1 MILSQ
6 EHKKKRYFFL
16 SRRIVVC
23 FLISITLNSTH
34 AQVQRGKK
42 DDAKA
47 ELISFKDRWGIKT
60 NAVDWLLTVPNIGVE
75 FDLGNTIRN
84 KQTIGANIKWNWN
97 TSQKYT
103 PSLIFN
109 VFDARVE
116 WRQYFR
122 TRKRGGITKD
132 ANLMTRLKETVFT
145 TQRKN
150 PRQERAYYWGVY
162 VNAASYNFK
171 IGKEGRQGNA
181 YGAGISVGYTA
192 PLYGYRNN
200 YIDLELGGSAGLL
213 YTSYDVY
220 THDAESGCYPRIA
233 EKCKGGHIV
242 PFPLITDLRVA
253 FVYRFMSAGSKYKES
268 VYRRVQLRDFARQAL
283 NEKINKMRERID
295 SINNAIRKQGFSRP
309 DSLLDKEELKQWKLM
324 QQERKELAAK
334 EGSQVM
340 PVSARIEEEIS
351 QLDGD
356 EKAMFLE
363 ELNMSESGLDRL
375 IKASYTLLGLI
386 SYLTA
391 GEPEVRAWT
400 ITKGTKAPQAAGKIH
415 TDFER
420 GFIRAEVVHYDDLME
435 CGSMTAAKEKGLVR
449 SEGKDY
455 VMKDGDIVL
464 FRFNV

>member
-6 EHKKKRYFFL
+6 KHKKNHYFFL
-16 SRRIVVC
+16 FRRTVVY
-23 FLISITLNSTH
+23 FLISITLNNTY

-42 DDAKA
+42 NDAKA

-60 NAVDWLLTVPNIGVE
+60 NAVDWLLTIPNIGVE

-84 KQTIGANIKWNWN
+84 KRTIGTNLKWNWN

-122 TRKRGGITKD
+122 TRKRGGVTKD
-132 ANLMTRLKETVFT
+132 ANLMTRLKEQVFT
-145 TQRKN
+145 TQREN

-162 VNAASYNFK
+162 ANAASYNFK
-171 IGKEGRQGNA
+171 IGKEGKQGNA

-200 YIDLELGGSAGLL
+200 YIDIEMGGSIGLL

-295 SINNAIRKQGFSRP
+295 SINNAVRKQGFSRP
-309 DSLLDKEELKQWKLM
+309 DSLLNKEELKQWKLM
-324 QQERKELAAK
+324 QQERKELALKEAADKLRKEVADSLGIQLSDSLTSEQEKSIRKALKVREEQLKQKSEIQDSTKISKRTEKKKKKKNKKAK
-334 EGSQVM
+334 AEATKEDTETVQGEATS
-340 PVSARIEEEIS
+340 PKKE
-351 QLDGD
+351 D
-356 EKAMFLE
+356 E
-363 ELNMSESGLDRL
+363 
-375 IKASYTLLGLI
+375 
-386 SYLTA
+386 
-391 GEPEVRAWT
+391 
-400 ITKGTKAPQAAGKIH
+400 
-415 TDFER
+415 
-420 GFIRAEVVHYDDLME
+420 
-435 CGSMTAAKEKGLVR
+435 
-449 SEGKDY
+449 
-455 VMKDGDIVL
+455 
-464 FRFNV
+464 

>member
-1 MILSQ
+1 M
-6 EHKKKRYFFL
+6 
-16 SRRIVVC
+16 
-23 FLISITLNSTH
+23 
-34 AQVQRGKK
+34 QRGKK

-84 KQTIGANIKWNWN
+84 KRTIGANIKWNWN

-109 VFDARVE
+109 VFDAQVE

-122 TRKRGGITKD
+122 TRKRGGVTKD

-171 IGKEGRQGNA
+171 IGKEGKQGNA

-220 THDAESGCYPRIA
+220 THDAESDCYPRIA
-233 EKCKGGHIV
+233 EKCKSGHIV

-268 VYRRVQLRDFARQAL
+268 VYRRVQIRDFARQAL

-295 SINNAIRKQGFSRP
+295 SIDNAVRKQGFSRP
-309 DSLLDKEELKQWKLM
+309 DSLLTKEELKQWKLM
-324 QQERKELAAK
+324 QL
-334 EGSQVM
+334 SL
-340 PVSARIEEEIS
+340 IHIS
-351 QLDGD
+351 
-356 EKAMFLE
+356 
-363 ELNMSESGLDRL
+363 
-375 IKASYTLLGLI
+375 
-386 SYLTA
+386 
-391 GEPEVRAWT
+391 EPTR
-400 ITKGTKAPQAAGKIH
+400 H
-415 TDFER
+415 
-420 GFIRAEVVHYDDLME
+420 
-435 CGSMTAAKEKGLVR
+435 
-449 SEGKDY
+449 
-455 VMKDGDIVL
+455 
-464 FRFNV
+464 

>member
-6 EHKKKRYFFL
+6 EYKKKHYFFL
-16 SRRIVVC
+16 SRKLVVC
-23 FLISITLNSTH
+23 FLISITLNNTY

-60 NAVDWLLTVPNIGVE
+60 NAVDWLLTIPNIGVE

-84 KQTIGANIKWNWN
+84 KRTIGANIKWNWN

-122 TRKRGGITKD
+122 TRKRGGVTKD

-171 IGKEGRQGNA
+171 IGKEGKQGNA

-200 YIDLELGGSAGLL
+200 YIDLELGGSAGLI
-213 YTSYDVY
+213 YTPYVVY
-220 THDAESGCYPRIA
+220 TPDA
-233 EKCKGGHIV
+233 
-242 PFPLITDLRVA
+242 
-253 FVYRFMSAGSKYKES
+253 
-268 VYRRVQLRDFARQAL
+268 
-283 NEKINKMRERID
+283 
-295 SINNAIRKQGFSRP
+295 
-309 DSLLDKEELKQWKLM
+309 
-324 QQERKELAAK
+324 
-334 EGSQVM
+334 
-340 PVSARIEEEIS
+340 
-351 QLDGD
+351 
-356 EKAMFLE
+356 
-363 ELNMSESGLDRL
+363 
-375 IKASYTLLGLI
+375 
-386 SYLTA
+386 
-391 GEPEVRAWT
+391 
-400 ITKGTKAPQAAGKIH
+400 
-415 TDFER
+415 
-420 GFIRAEVVHYDDLME
+420 
-435 CGSMTAAKEKGLVR
+435 
-449 SEGKDY
+449 
-455 VMKDGDIVL
+455 
-464 FRFNV
+464 

>member
-1 MILSQ
+1 M
-6 EHKKKRYFFL
+6 
-16 SRRIVVC
+16 C

-84 KQTIGANIKWNWN
+84 KHTIGANIKWNWN

-334 EGSQVM
+334 EATDKLRKQVADSLGIQLSDTPKRKIPPSSANAPPERQSSPPKRRKRGKTRKTPGKRRKRTESRKPRPSKRKKEM
-340 PVSARIEEEIS
+340 PPVKLQGR
-351 QLDGD
+351 
-356 EKAMFLE
+356 
-363 ELNMSESGLDRL
+363 R
-375 IKASYTLLGLI
+375 
-386 SYLTA
+386 
-391 GEPEVRAWT
+391 
-400 ITKGTKAPQAAGKIH
+400 
-415 TDFER
+415 
-420 GFIRAEVVHYDDLME
+420 
-435 CGSMTAAKEKGLVR
+435 
-449 SEGKDY
+449 
-455 VMKDGDIVL
+455 MKDEEQDTDISCPQPAVL
-464 FRFNV
+464 HVRLHLGRPLSGSGTPAYHRHAGTPQLGRHQQR